1 MKKFIKGILTNMM
14 LYAIIL
20 SAIFVFSRNVITENG
35 MEFKRWFYIAA
46 SITVILFFVIGII
59 QIFCKIHDGLIK
71 FIFIMTLLA
80 VIALIL
86 VIVYFIYSLEVPPEY
101 IIEKDGK
108 KYVIHEYS
116 YLTTKIEY
124 YDNINFLLR
133 GKDILL
139 TEEYDKDEFDRNSI
153 GIITNAI

>member
-71 FIFIMTLLA
+71 FIF
-80 VIALIL
+80 IL